1 MKKKLTTLFIA
12 AIISTINLYAQ
23 ESISG
28 YWSGEL
34 SIGPNKLGVSF
45 NFISSNDGKL
55 TCTMDVPA
63 QGGKN
68 IPVEIIKNS
77 SDSLNL
83 NISSIRATYKGRKIS
98 NDIIEGILSQNGA
111 NLQLNLEPG
120 NIEVKAKESELK
132 RPQTPKEPYEY
143 KTEDVTFSNSAEGAQ
158 LAGTLTYPINFD
170 KAKKGSIPVVLLV
183 SGSGGQD
190 RNEEIFDH
198 KPFLV
203 IADYLAKNGIASL
216 RYDDRGMGKSTG
228 PTQNSTTVNNL
239 ADAEAGI
246 AYLRNLNKFGKIG
259 VLGHSE
265 GGLIAFM
272 MGSKKSVDFIISLA
286 GSAANGVDV
295 IIGQNNAIMTQQGVP
310 QKLAED
316 YATALRIVFND
327 RVANKKIADGGKYID
342 DICKEHSLSLLDNLK
357 GNLVQCITAGG
368 DWLTW
373 FVGSTPSEYISKI
386 SCPVMAIN
394 GNLDMQVLSKDNIPV
409 IENNLPKNKKHMIKV
424 YDSLNHMFQH
434 CTPVTSLDYG
444 SIEETISPEVIQDLV
459 TWIKQVNN

>member
-1 MKKKLTTLFIA
+1 M
-12 AIISTINLYAQ
+12 
-23 ESISG
+23 
-28 YWSGEL
+28 
-34 SIGPNKLGVSF
+34 
-45 NFISSNDGKL
+45 
-55 TCTMDVPA
+55 
-63 QGGKN
+63 
-68 IPVEIIKNS
+68 
-77 SDSLNL
+77 
-83 NISSIRATYKGRKIS
+83 
-98 NDIIEGILSQNGA
+98 
-111 NLQLNLEPG
+111 
-120 NIEVKAKESELK
+120 
-132 RPQTPKEPYEY
+132 
-143 KTEDVTFSNSAEGAQ
+143 
-158 LAGTLTYPINFD
+158 TYPINFD

-444 SIEETISPEVIQDLV
+444 SIEETISPEVLQDLV